1 MLEDIPPLS
10 QPVNRQPRASHPA
23 GRPSPGSHDSGRFVV
38 PVPATP
44 ASGGAAEPASG
55 RHHPGEEAPVVRITN
70 APGPGEVAPPK
81 WWANRG
87 ASLPETDREAEPTVL
102 APGHEG

>member
-23 GRPSPGSHDSGRFVV
+23 GRPSPGGNDSGRFIV
-38 PVPATP
+38 PVPAAS
-44 ASGGAAEPASG
+44 ASGGAAEPANG
-55 RHHPGEEAPVVRITN
+55 PQHPGGGASVVRITN
-70 APGPGEVAPPK
+70 APGPGEVAPPR

-87 ASLPETDREAEPTVL
+87 TPLRESDREADTTVG
-102 APGHEG
+102 APGREG